1 VLDQQAHG
9 LAFAGM
15 IETTKPKASNDAL
28 HRRGLM
34 FILSSPSGAG
44 KTTIARMLLDAEP
57 ELGLSVSATTR
68 PIRSGEVDGHDYHF
82 IAQAAF
88 DRMVEAGEFFEW
100 AHVFGH
106 SYGTP
111 KGQIRTGLKAG
122 QDFLFDI
129 DWQGTQQLHQ
139 KAEADVVRVFI
150 LPPSLDELRR
160 RLEGRGT
167 DSPAVIAARM
177 ARAQAEISHWDAY
190 DYVVINDDVDS
201 CFAKVR
207 QILAAERMRRKRQT
221 GLIDFVRELTRD

>member
-1 VLDQQAHG
+1 
-9 LAFAGM
+9 M
-15 IETTKPKASNDAL
+15 IDTISPRPGHDAL

-44 KTTIARMLLDAEP
+44 KTTIAKLLLQAEP

-68 PIRSGEVDGHDYHF
+68 PIRPGEVDGRDYHF
-82 IAQAAF
+82 ITQPEF
-88 DRMVEAGEFFEW
+88 DRMVEAGDFFEW
-100 AHVFGH
+100 ARVFGN

-111 KGQIRTGLKAG
+111 KGQIRDRMKAG
-122 QDFLFDI
+122 EDVLFDI

-150 LPPSLDELRR
+150 LPPSLEELRR

-167 DSPAVIAARM
+167 DSDVVITARM

-190 DYVVINDDVDS
+190 DYVVVNDDVQT
-201 CFAKVR
+201 CFGKVR

-221 GLIDFVRELTRD
+221 GLIDFVRELTS